1 MGIGN
6 GYRFP
11 LFEGI
16 IEKIVVES
24 EISGYLSGPEWQGE
38 IRQRLTMRRNGFVS
52 LTRYYIG
59 PPGAETRR
67 MVRYR
72 RKPTEKIME
81 YISWYFSKQ
90 HDLEF
95 VCDAGIWTA
104 ELSNTDGRKWTY
116 RGSMY
121 DDLEIYGYKL
131 SALTRKVLEMPEL
144 WLFDGTGA

>member
-1 MGIGN
+1 
-6 GYRFP
+6 
-11 LFEGI
+11 
-16 IEKIVVES
+16 
-24 EISGYLSGPEWQGE
+24 
-38 IRQRLTMRRNGFVS
+38 
-52 LTRYYIG
+52 
-59 PPGAETRR
+59 

-81 YISWYFSKQ
+81 YISWYFRET
-90 HDLEF
+90 HNLEF

-144 WLFDGTGA
+144 WLFDGKGA